1 MLLKLKDGR
10 IERFKDDS
18 YHYGGCPTCDYGS
31 EYITEVDI
39 TLTKYKIHIETNQM
53 YNYALSVGDMMRIL
67 LGNVDEIREM
77 TEQEFTVWLEG
88 AIKDQ
93 IGIGEYNLN
102 GLILDGLQFDY
113 KVKEESYNEE
123 DEED

>member
-1 MLLKLKDGR
+1 
-10 IERFKDDS
+10 
-18 YHYGGCPTCDYGS
+18 
-31 EYITEVDI
+31 
-39 TLTKYKIHIETNQM
+39 
-53 YNYALSVGDMMRIL
+53 
-67 LGNVDEIREM
+67 M